1 MINNRNAIPV
11 LCLGLTFCLI
21 WGLSGCGLA
30 TGGSYLKKQLICG
43 FDGWMQNFS
52 RHALTKEQELQGE
65 KSKGKDTYTGSY
77 TAIYEKFN
85 GEEIIFGG
93 TALERRAGNCLTVT
107 YTLKVT
113 SGEASLNWLHDNKEH
128 IIAEADGNNTFEV
141 TLGPG
146 DNYILLRGEDFQG
159 SLELSVE

>member
-52 RHALTKEQELQGE
+52 M
-65 KSKGKDTYTGSY
+65 S
-77 TAIYEKFN
+77 
-85 GEEIIFGG
+85 
-93 TALERRAGNCLTVT
+93 V
-107 YTLKVT
+107 
-113 SGEASLNWLHDNKEH
+113 
-128 IIAEADGNNTFEV
+128 
-141 TLGPG
+141 P
-146 DNYILLRGEDFQG
+146 
-159 SLELSVE
+159 LSAKRKHKWICCC